1 MDCAGTCGGSAL
13 GIAQELAVAQPRWTA
28 RGLVGSATRDC
39 AGTCGGSATTD
50 CAVFCNGTATLIAV
64 ACVAVLQPLIAADVN
79 AVMMAV
85 VVAVGL
91 VPGARVVRMG
101 SVMTS
106 DAERIGIVH
115 PDCHVLVAFAKRA
128 RAVQLYLAQIVV
140 PFSIRIRS
148 PSIHH
153 RLSR

>member
-1 MDCAGTCGGSAL
+1 M
-13 GIAQELAVAQPRWTA
+13 
-28 RGLVGSATRDC
+28 
-39 AGTCGGSATTD
+39 
-50 CAVFCNGTATLIAV
+50 
-64 ACVAVLQPLIAADVN
+64 AVLQPLIAADVN

-128 RAVQLYLAQIVV
+128 QAVQALGSGTNCGPILNQNQVTINSSPPFTVMCDYQESVAQCVPVAGHLVVTNGDHPLQYLL
-140 PFSIRIRS
+140 F
-148 PSIHH
+148 
-153 RLSR
+153 